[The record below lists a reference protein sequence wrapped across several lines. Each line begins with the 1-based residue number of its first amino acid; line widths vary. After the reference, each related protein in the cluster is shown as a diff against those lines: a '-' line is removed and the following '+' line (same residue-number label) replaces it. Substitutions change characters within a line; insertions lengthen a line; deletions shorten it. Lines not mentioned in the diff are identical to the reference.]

1 MKKLVSIILI
11 LVLCGSFLC
20 SAAEERAAVVTDMP
34 VAGLSMRWPLQFSE
48 TKGSVFAGGVSDLGD
63 GIYYAYWYYCAAP
76 REEAMKLMQS
86 NSSELKSDYLF
97 YTFSVAENKKLPEV
111 VKELNKTGFSISEED
126 MILIGQLDWWS
137 FYLCMAFNP
146 GFSATVEAEYADEY
160 AALCGMKDEIAAA
173 FTCSVPF
180 NEFGDLTERIIRFEG
195 TDLDGN
201 PVSSETL
208 FGENKITLVNIWA
221 TWCGPCINE
230 LSVLQAIHARNQDRG
245 GAVVGLLLID
255 DDIEKARQLISEN
268 GITYPV
274 ILVPKEFSMIFPY
287 NVIPT
292 SFYVDGNGKFMET
305 KFSGAYPDMY
315 EDVMIAML
323 DQI

>member
-1 MKKLVSIILI
+1 MSTPRVRPVSGRLRI
-11 LVLCGSFLC
+11 
-20 SAAEERAAVVTDMP
+20 R
-34 VAGLSMRWPLQFSE
+34 
-48 TKGSVFAGGVSDLGD
+48 GV
-63 GIYYAYWYYCAAP
+63 P
-76 REEAMKLMQS
+76 R
-86 NSSELKSDYLF
+86 D
-97 YTFSVAENKKLPEV
+97 V
-111 VKELNKTGFSISEED
+111 
-126 MILIGQLDWWS
+126 
-137 FYLCMAFNP
+137 
-146 GFSATVEAEYADEY
+146 
-160 AALCGMKDEIAAA
+160 MKDEIAAA

-180 NEFGDLTERIIRFEG
+180 NEFGDMTERIIRFEG

-208 FGENKITLVNIWA
+208 FGENKMTLVNIWA

-230 LSVLQAIHARNQDRG
+230 LSELQAIHTRNQDKG
-245 GAVVGLLLID
+245 CAVVGLLID

-287 NVIPT
+287 QAIPT

-305 KFSGAYPDMY
+305 KFTGAYPEMY
-315 EDVMIAML
+315 EDVLMAML